1 MDGSLNPDPPGT
13 LILEGIV
20 GSTAYG
26 LAHAGSDLDRLG
38 IFVAPTAA
46 VLGLD
51 GRKVVDH
58 TQVTKN
64 PDSAR
69 HELGKFLGLALQ
81 CNPTV
86 MELLWLA
93 DWETNTPAGQQVIG
107 LRHAVLS
114 ARRTSDAFGGY
125 AIQQARRLVRR
136 TADGKAGFAADLG
149 PRTAKHGRHCARL
162 LLSGRML
169 LETGELVVD
178 VSPWRDHLF
187 GMGELAE
194 TDPEGFLAA
203 FESEVA
209 LLNQAAARSALPER
223 PDRER
228 VNEVLVAIRRSF
240 P

>member
-13 LILEGIV
+13 LILEGVV

-26 LAHAGSDLDRLG
+26 LAHDGSDVDRLG
-38 IFVAPTAA
+38 VYAAPTAA

-51 GRKVVDH
+51 GRKAVDH

-64 PDSAR
+64 PDRSR
-69 HELGKFLGLALQ
+69 HEVGKFLSLALQ

-86 MELLWLA
+86 MELLWLIS
-93 DWETNTPAGQQVIG
+93 WETNTAAGQQLIG
-107 LRHAVLS
+107 LRRAVLS
-114 ARRTSDAFGGY
+114 ASRVSGAFGGY
-125 AIQQARRLVRR
+125 AVQQARRLVRR
-136 TADGKAGFAADLG
+136 TGEGKAGFAADLG
-149 PRTAKHGRHCARL
+149 PRTPKHGRHCARL
-162 LLSGRML
+162 LLSGRLL

-178 VSPWRDHLF
+178 VSPWRKHLF
-187 GMGELAE
+187 EMGELAE
-194 TDPEGFLAA
+194 TDPEGFLAV
-203 FESEVA
+203 FESELA
-209 LLNQAAARSALPER
+209 LLDQAAVHSALPEH